1 MDERPNKEKSAV
13 KCSVPVLLLPN
24 KGEDGAGLTQQ
35 SVCWDGFSEEF
46 LNTLAT

>member
-13 KCSVPVLLLPN
+13 KYSMPALLPLN
-24 KGEDGAGLTQQ
+24 KGEDSAGVTQQ
-35 SVCWDGFSEEF
+35 SVCWDGFGEEF